1 MKNLDLD
8 DMEKLQAGSNLAWFT
23 CGLGVFAISAS
34 WAYGGI
40 FVFGEMTAIACAA
53 AIADM

>member
-1 MKNLDLD
+1 MKNLDLNEL
-8 DMEKLQAGSNLAWFT
+8 EKIQGGSNIAWFT

-40 FVFGEMTAIACAA
+40 FVFGEMTAVACAA